1 MGTPNDTL
9 NALLSGLQA
18 ALPGRLVSRSHVP
31 LSLRPVGD
39 LEKGVLALVSLGEGD
54 YANYRGRE
62 AQLGRISALLIGH
75 LIVSEQAEAI
85 AVEQAELAL
94 AEEIKAFLRGNLPTG
109 VSSCLADGFKQSG
122 QLEFPRGW
130 IVFQL
135 EVQGVEEN

>member
-9 NALLSGLQA
+9 TALASGLQA
-18 ALPGRLVSRSHVP
+18 ALPARQVSRSFRP
-31 LSLRPVGD
+31 LAQRAVAE
-39 LEKGVLALVSLGEGD
+39 LEQGVLALVGLGEGD

-62 AQLGRISALLIGH
+62 AQLGTVSALLIGH
-75 LIVSEQAEAI
+75 LIVAENAEPV
-85 AVEQAELAL
+85 AVEEAELAL
-94 AEEIKAFLRGNLPTG
+94 AEEVKAFLRGTLPAG
-109 VSSCLADGFKQSG
+109 VTSCLATGFKQSG